1 MLFHRDF
8 AGYTGGHGKVWDY
21 FRHALALGWDA
32 RVHLTPGSRRD
43 ASNPWMAMPERIVP
57 GWQPHD
63 CDVLFL
69 AGMDWNALEDIH
81 APPRPVVNLLQHVRH
96 AWPELPLRGFLRAP
110 ARRICVSHAVA
121 EAVLATGEVNGPVAV
136 IPAALDLPDQAA
148 PCARATRGHVLIAG
162 LKAPALAHA
171 LADTLHARG
180 VEVELLD
187 EWLPRTEYLERIA
200 GAAVA
205 VTLPH
210 PAEGFYLP
218 ALEAMALGVP
228 VVLGDCLGSR
238 EYARDGDN
246 CLLAAREPEALADA
260 VQGALQP
267 AQAARLRERGQETAR
282 RFDQAGEREAFA
294 QVLESLR

>member
-136 IPAALDLPDQAA
+136 IPAALDLPDDVRR
-148 PCARATRGHVLIAG
+148 CAHGSDGPVLIAG

-171 LADTLHARG
+171 LAEELRGRG

-187 EWLPRTEYLERIA
+187 GWLPRDDYLAKVA

-260 VQGALQP
+260 VQRALQP